1 MAVTFPPVAWL
12 AGTTAVVTVAGAELS
27 RRWRRGLWWLT
38 GIAAVVEVMVGGF
51 LPVDAVVAAAVGVS
65 VGSSILLIFGEPAR
79 RPAAAQVVAAL
90 QECGVDVAS
99 LKQLPPAG
107 EGPDLFR
114 ADHTGRGPG
123 WPCGS
128 TRPMIATVTGWP
140 G

>member
-1 MAVTFPPVAWL
+1 
-12 AGTTAVVTVAGAELS
+12 
-27 RRWRRGLWWLT
+27 
-38 GIAAVVEVMVGGF
+38 MVGGF

-99 LKQLPPAG
+99 LKQRPPAG

-114 ADHTGRGPG
+114 ADHPGGDRAGRAGLRG
-123 WPCGS
+123 
-128 TRPMIATVTGWP
+128 R
-140 G
+140 